1 MAEASRGA
9 PISSGRRRLGGAA
22 QRRRLPDA
30 GATRYAKHS
39 FKRSRYWVVPD
50 LRKHLADLPREMVAF
65 GTGPGILAK
74 R

>member
-1 MAEASRGA
+1 VLLLHRGA
-9 PISSGRRRLGGAA
+9 AVLAAPRNTGG
-22 QRRRLPDA
+22 LVLDA
-30 GATRYAKHS
+30 GVTRYAKHF